1 MLKSS
6 VYLKSIFKC
15 KLFFKMGLFIHCVG
29 DIFLKLRKKI
39 IIIRNNVLSQNIER
53 NDKTCQKFGVN
64 KVNIFY
70 NCWVQRLIHKSIL
83 YLCVCAY
90 LYWTNKSSLDNEV
103 LSWYFDIKKI
113 RLTFEWNETPWSRKF
128 SKNWIF
134 SKS

>member
-70 NCWVQRLIHKSIL
+70 NC
-83 YLCVCAY
+83 
-90 LYWTNKSSLDNEV
+90 
-103 LSWYFDIKKI
+103 
-113 RLTFEWNETPWSRKF
+113 
-128 SKNWIF
+128 
-134 SKS
+134 